1 MPRPRDEPQ
10 ANPRAGLS
18 LLLRPAAPP
27 AEDGAALKPFAKAF
41 AAVLAE
47 TLAARFG
54 MRAGFAPDDEG
65 AVAEPGPGLVML
77 LAAQGEGARVEIGQ
91 SAIYDLVDAMFGGDG
106 AAQPY
111 RDERRPSELERAL
124 IEGLAPAFAYAL
136 GEALA
141 RDDLEAD
148 RVVHAQERD
157 PDAALLALRMRL
169 IGRDSRIALALPRA
183 WLGLDADEPARPA
196 PCAPAID
203 ALDIVL
209 SARWRDC
216 GRALSEI
223 VGLGVGDV
231 LKLAVA
237 PGAPAIVETQGV
249 DLFEATLGRSAGRY
263 SVRLDRRLSGAAPFF
278 EDSSQ

>member
-10 ANPRAGLS
+10 ASPRAGLS

-27 AEDGAALKPFAKAF
+27 AQDAAALKPLAKAF

-54 MRAGFAPDDEG
+54 LRAGFAPDE
-65 AVAEPGPGLVML
+65 AAFAEPGPGLVML
-77 LAAQGEGARVEIGQ
+77 LAGEESAARVEIGQ

-106 AAQPY
+106 SAQPY
-111 RDERRPSELERAL
+111 RDERRPTELERAL
-124 IEGLAPAFAYAL
+124 VEGLAPAFAYAL
-136 GEALA
+136 GEALT
-141 RDDLEAD
+141 RDDLEVE

-157 PDAALLALRMRL
+157 PEAAVLALRMRL

-183 WLGLDADEPARPA
+183 WLGLDGEEPARA
-196 PCAPAID
+196 ASSAPAID

-209 SARWRDC
+209 SARWRDS

-237 PGAPAIVETQGV
+237 PGAPAIVEAQGV

-263 SVRLDRRLSGAAPFF
+263 SVRLDRRLCGAAPFF